1 MSDYETPTN
10 STKWLISLYS
20 GILFLIIASP
30 IAFKIVNYITS
41 MVNLPVLDYEGKPNL
56 FGYLLHTLVF
66 ILIVRLSMGV

>member
-1 MSDYETPTN
+1 MSNYEPPTN
-10 STKWLISLYS
+10 QTKWLISLYS

-66 ILIVRLSMGV
+66 ILIVRLSM